1 MPGVTESMR
10 RLRFEGS
17 LYPKDFKESQR
28 EYDGVVIPLFQTSDP
43 ENQYIRIKYSLDDIT
58 LHDGTQI
65 QGVVDQGTLM
75 EYLENDDI
83 YLFEADSERAAD
95 GTYMLTNIAI
105 PRKI

>member
-1 MPGVTESMR
+1 MMEH
-10 RLRFEGS
+10 
-17 LYPKDFKESQR
+17 KFK
-28 EYDGVVIPLFQTSDP
+28 
-43 ENQYIRIKYSLDDIT
+43 
-58 LHDGTQI
+58 
-65 QGVVDQGTLM
+65 VVDQGTLM